1 MWFIYAL
8 LATLLWGTADL
19 FYKKGADEEDKFSHL
34 KTTFFVGVVFGI
46 HAIGTLI
53 FKDVGYNP
61 VNLLCYL
68 PVSLMYIIS
77 MVFGYFGLRYL
88 ELSVSSPIQ
97 NSSGAVSAILLF
109 LVLGET
115 MDMGTLFSVIIICVG
130 VFMLGYFEKKEIDLY
145 QKEYDKK
152 YKIGFKAFMMPILY
166 CVIDSLGTFFDG
178 YYLDDISSTPLV
190 GVTES
195 TFEDVANI
203 SYELTFFIVAILIFI
218 YIKGIKREKFDIS
231 GYKQKDR
238 LFAAIF
244 ETLGQAFYV
253 YAMSGN
259 AVVAAPLIG
268 SYCFVSLI
276 LSRIFL
282 KEKLSAKKYVSIAIV
297 VIGIVIMGIIEG
309 LSA

>member
-8 LATLLWGTADL
+8 MATLLWGAADL
-19 FYKKGADEEDKFSHL
+19 FYKKGADEEDKYSHL

-46 HAIGTLI
+46 HAIGTLL
-53 FKDVGYNP
+53 FKDINYNP
-61 VNLLCYL
+61 MNLIYYL

-115 MDMGTLFSVIIICVG
+115 MDMGTLFSVVLICIG
-130 VFMLGYFEKKEIDLY
+130 VFLLGVFEKKEMDLY
-145 QKEYDKK
+145 EKEYDKK
-152 YKIGFKAFMMPILY
+152 YKIGFAAFMMPIIY
-166 CVIDSLGTFFDG
+166 CIVDSLGTFLDG
-178 YYLDDISSTPLV
+178 YYLDDFASTPLV

-195 TFEDVANI
+195 TFEDVANV
-203 SYELTFFIVAILIFI
+203 SYELTFFIVAILVFI
-218 YIKGIKREKFDIS
+218 YIKGIKRDKFGIAEL
-231 GYKQKDR
+231 KQKDR
-238 LFAAIF
+238 LFAAVF

-276 LSRIFL
+276 LSRVFL
-282 KEKLSAKKYVSIAIV
+282 KEKLSKQKYASIGIV
-297 VIGIVIMGIIEG
+297 VLGIVIMGIIEG
-309 LSA
+309 LAG